1 VSSEESYAS
10 AYSNVLSR
18 RARLSATELRRLLV
32 IEKHDHEAAIIGS
45 REWHATAGRA
55 AAYMVLLSRT
65 SRRART
71 AGTGEVLGDRP

>member
-1 VSSEESYAS
+1 VSPDESYAS
-10 AYSNVLSR
+10 AYSHVLSR
-18 RARLSATELRRLLV
+18 RAQLPATELRRLLV

-55 AAYMVLLSRT
+55 AAYMVLLSRA

-71 AGTGEVLGDRP
+71 AATGEVLGDRP